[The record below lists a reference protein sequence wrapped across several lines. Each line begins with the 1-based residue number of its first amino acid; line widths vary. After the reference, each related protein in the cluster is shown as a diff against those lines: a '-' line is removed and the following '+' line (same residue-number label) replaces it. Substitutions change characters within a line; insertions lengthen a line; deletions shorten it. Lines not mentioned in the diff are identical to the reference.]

1 MKKRSLP
8 IVLFC
13 ILALVTGC
21 ANIRDDATRTKAE
34 GAGTGAAAGAL
45 IGALIGQLAGGDTSS
60 TLLGAAIGA
69 AVGGAGG
76 YAYGSH
82 VAAEKEKY
90 ASQED
95 WINASIAEAEQR
107 NGELR
112 AYSEKLRQELA
123 QLRKELK
130 GLKRRYKQGKV
141 EKDALL
147 AKKGELDKLFRENS
161 QRLAAARDE
170 LKAQRSVLDDVS
182 KNGGSDLAPGLEAQ
196 IRAIKAEITKLE
208 QQNEELASM
217 SESMAV

>member
-1 MKKRSLP
+1 MKKRALP

-13 ILALVTGC
+13 ILVLVTGC
-21 ANIRDDATRTKAE
+21 ANIQDDATRTRAE

-45 IGALIGQLAGGDTSS
+45 IGALIGQIAGGDTGS

-69 AVGGAGG
+69 AIGGAGG

-95 WINASIAEAEQR
+95 WINASIAEARQR
-107 NGELR
+107 NSELR
-112 AYSEKLRQELA
+112 SYSEQLRQELA

-130 GLKRRYKQGKV
+130 GMQQQYEQGKV
-141 EKDALL
+141 QKEALL
-147 AKKGELDKLFRENS
+147 AKKEEVDKLFKENS
-161 QRLAAARDE
+161 QRLAAAREE
-170 LKAQRSVLDDVS
+170 LKAQRYVLDDVT
-182 KNGGSDLAPGLEAQ
+182 KNGGSDLARGLQAEIEA
-196 IRAIKAEITKLE
+196 IRAEITKLE